1 MIVIYG
7 GVIVDPTHTAAV
19 TEAARTFQAQCQL
32 EEGCIE
38 YLLSWNAVETN
49 RLQLVEA
56 WESPEALAVHQGQQ
70 HVAAWTQ
77 LMSSVALAAP
87 EFTKL
92 EAAAVP
98 VR

>member
-7 GVIVDPTHTAAV
+7 GVTVDPIQTATV
-19 TEAARTFQAQCQL
+19 TEAAKTFQAQCQL
-32 EEGCIE
+32 EEGCVE

-56 WESPEALAVHQGQQ
+56 WESPEALAAHQGQQ
-70 HVAAWTQ
+70 HVAAWTR
-77 LMSSVALAAP
+77 LISSAAVDAP

-98 VR
+98 AS